1 MTTTRWTL
9 VDGSGPVAE
18 FREDAA
24 GPWVGAIDHLQA
36 QAEAHRRI
44 ADLAAIVRRLV
55 DVMYRSDAEQFSDEP
70 PVTSDEWFEAIEQA
84 EAFLA
89 AAQESKP

>member
-1 MTTTRWTL
+1 MTTVRWTL

-18 FREDAA
+18 FREDEA
-24 GPWVGAIDHLQA
+24 GPWVSAIDHLRA

-44 ADLAAIVRRLV
+44 AGVAAIVRRLV
-55 DVMYRSDAEQFSDEP
+55 EVMHRSDAEQFSDEP
-70 PVTSDEWFEAIEQA
+70 PVTSAEWFEAIEQA
-84 EAFLA
+84 EEFLA